1 MSSKVGTLRDSDSN
15 DDNSD
20 EDSSKERRDHRQ
32 SKEKRKK
39 HKKHKKHKK
48 SKKHKKERHSSES
61 ESHSKG
67 DTRALVD
74 SDDAVVPSFGKRT
87 TTTAQ
92 ASEASPAGH
101 RYSKG
106 SRHNG
111 REMESHKQIP
121 SRWDS
126 SGEGEHSRQTLDS
139 KRARGCVLP
148 DIVPTLGG
156 LTRMAVLKGIVQLTN
171 NTNRPDHHNQQGVV
185 TVARTIAMPEKKNM
199 QHIKVT
205 TFDSHTACNRNGNHH
220 SRGYDK
226 HGSNQR
232 YRPDSTNRSIRDAS
246 DTRDNE
252 VSSSSRDTGQ
262 QQRTHQRDTH
272 GDRHKQSDT
281 DKYGTG
287 SRKRRHADSSSPY
300 KQSMGRSDTT
310 APKRGDNGGAPVAVK
325 EEPTSRTEEETD
337 FKWGKHTDSKTNRFK
352 ADPDG
357 DRTGESGS
365 NAPDSTADSAEPTE
379 KEKPNFGLSGK
390 LTAETNTV
398 HGVVI
403 AYAEPPGARKP
414 KRRWRLYPFKGEQ
427 ALPTLYIHR
436 QSCYLIGRDRKVCDI
451 PVDHPSCSKQHA
463 VLQYRLVPYERV
475 DGTKSQ
481 CVRPYIID
489 LESSNGTFVNNKQIE
504 TKRYL
509 ELREKDVLKF
519 GFSSREYVLLHENSK
534 EDNEDDEGYDA
545 SPVPKRAASDPA
557 KV

>member
-139 KRARGCVLP
+139 KRARGHRT
-148 DIVPTLGG
+148 DARG
-156 LTRMAVLKGIVQLTN
+156 LNADGRVERDRSAHEQYKSARSSQSARSGDRSTHDCDAREKEHAA
-171 NTNRPDHHNQQGVV
+171 HQG
-185 TVARTIAMPEKKNM
+185 
-199 QHIKVT
+199 
-205 TFDSHTACNRNGNHH
+205 NRNGNHH